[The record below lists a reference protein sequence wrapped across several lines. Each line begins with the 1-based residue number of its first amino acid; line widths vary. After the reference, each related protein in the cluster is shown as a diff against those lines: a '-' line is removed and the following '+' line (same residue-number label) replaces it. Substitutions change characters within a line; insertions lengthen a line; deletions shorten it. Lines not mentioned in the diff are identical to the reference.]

1 MFCNYTGQ
9 VQVFL
14 VNNFL
19 FNCFKATFYALLV
32 KTEYA
37 ISLTL
42 PKVNKLEFQGIII
55 ELFLNKEKYKGP
67 SQKNDFSTEGYSL
80 QHISIHYKIS
90 IFTTSSLSYNHLFR
104 KTWYSY
110 PTKHNTKQMI
120 QANVPV
126 SYEVA
131 VTISAW
137 QWGHLVCTGLSRNC
151 CTMATVGWATTT
163 VVCPYCADV
172 GCP

>member
-1 MFCNYTGQ
+1 MLFSKNGIYNFITTSKQ
-9 VQVFL
+9 VRVLWNIQWI
-14 VNNFL
+14 
-19 FNCFKATFYALLV
+19 
-32 KTEYA
+32 
-37 ISLTL
+37 IST
-42 PKVNKLEFQGIII
+42 Q
-55 ELFLNKEKYKGP
+55 EKYPKGL
-67 SQKNDFSTEGYSL
+67 SQKNDFSTKEYSL
-80 QHISIHYKIS
+80 QHISIHYKIF

-104 KTWYSY
+104 LTWYSY
-110 PTKHNTKQMI
+110 PTKHKTRQMI

-163 VVCPYCADV
+163 VVCPYCAVV